1 VGAQNHSL
9 NIYVV
14 DREFLI
20 TQIEDATVRGKVFF
34 ERDILSPNLDKFV
47 VKAYEYTGYVALITG
62 IKSYFDENMALLDEA
77 NADAL
82 FEGNAVYTKVR
93 DDNPTRYT
101 VNARAKNVMAADGC
115 VIDGTVENC
124 VLFRGVKISR
134 GAVVKN
140 CILMQDTVIGENASA
155 EYIITDKNVTIT
167 SNQEVRGTATFPM
180 YINKKK
186 VV

>member
-1 VGAQNHSL
+1 MNV
-9 NIYVV
+9 YVV
-14 DREFLI
+14 GREFLI
-20 TQIEDATVRGKVFF
+20 TQIEDAMVRGQIFF

-47 VKAYEYTGYVALITG
+47 VKAYEYTGYVAVLTG
-62 IKSYFDENMALLDEA
+62 LKSYFDENMALLDDK

-82 FEGNAVYTKVR
+82 FGGNAVYTKVR

-101 VNARAKNVMAADGC
+101 ASAKVKNVMAADGC
-115 VIDGTVENC
+115 VIEGTVENC
-124 VLFRGVKISR
+124 VLFRGVKIAK

-140 CILMQDTVIGENASA
+140 CILMQDTVVGEDTTA

-167 SNQEVRGTATFPM
+167 AHQEIKGTASYPT
-180 YINKKK
+180 YIIKHK